1 MLNSSPEETR
11 PARPQMPKWLE
22 TFDDE
27 RGLVWRSYNYIKR
40 LNPPRA
46 ARFLRA
52 YAKGPSFSRP
62 IFIIG
67 TPRSGT
73 TLTFEI
79 LSLHPDLASLGHE
92 GHDMWRFFHHPRKT
106 GWSSDVIDPA
116 RANPKTE
123 RRYIEAFIRA
133 RTHEKPDAA
142 RFVEKTLDTTL
153 RIKYVLKLFPDAMFV
168 AVHRNPCAVVN
179 SIIDGWKEPEGRF
192 RAYFV
197 PERLSIPDYPHK
209 HRWCFTLIPG
219 WRDLVSK
226 PIPQIAFRQWRS
238 YARSLGAARTI
249 IPQERLTEIRLND
262 LTDSPER
269 TIRMLAQRLDLQMP
283 VHVMK
288 DMLERAK
295 VRVNSSTDG
304 PQADWR
310 ERNRAAIEPL
320 LPRIAESAGNVGYS
334 VNPVTGEERAAPYVV
349 SASEDDDDLLRA
361 RIASVR

>member
-1 MLNSSPEETR
+1 
-11 PARPQMPKWLE
+11 MPKWLE
-22 TFDDE
+22 PFDDE
-27 RGLVWRSYNYIKR
+27 RGLVWRSYNYVRR

-52 YAKGPSFSRP
+52 YAKGPSFTRP

-116 RANPKTE
+116 RADAKTE
-123 RRYIEAFIRA
+123 RRFIEAFIRA
-133 RTHEKPDAA
+133 RTPDKPDAA

-153 RIKYVLKLFPDAMFV
+153 RVEYVLKLFPDALFV
-168 AVHRNPCAVVN
+168 AVHRDPCAVVN
-179 SIIDGWKEPEGRF
+179 SIIDGWNDPEGRF

-197 PERLSIPDYPHK
+197 PEKLNIPDYPHK

-226 PIPQIAFRQWRS
+226 PIPQIALRQWKT
-238 YARSLGAARTI
+238 YMRSLGAARSI
-249 IPQERLTEIRLND
+249 IPPERLVEIRLNE
-262 LTDSPER
+262 LLESPER
-269 TIRMLAQRLDLQMP
+269 TIHMLAQRLDLSMP
-283 VHVMK
+283 ASVMR

-304 PQADWR
+304 PQTGWR
-310 ERNRAAIEPL
+310 DRNRKAIEPL
-320 LPRIAESAGNVGYS
+320 LARIAENAAYAGYAVD
-334 VNPVTGEERAAPYVV
+334 PVTGDARPAPYLFPSAGDDDTLPSAR
-349 SASEDDDDLLRA
+349 SASMR
-361 RIASVR
+361 